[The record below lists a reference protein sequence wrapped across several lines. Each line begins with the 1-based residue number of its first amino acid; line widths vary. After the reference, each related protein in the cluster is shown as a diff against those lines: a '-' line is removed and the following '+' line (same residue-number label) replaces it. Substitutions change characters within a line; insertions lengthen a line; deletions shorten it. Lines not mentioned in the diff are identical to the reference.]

1 MSNTAI
7 VTTQGDPLNVRS
19 TPNGQVIDTIA
30 NGTKVSITG
39 SPVAAGG
46 RNWLQIGQ
54 NRWVAAE
61 FLSRITDPDP
71 DPDNNDNNQGSPQIK
86 TAKVVA
92 TQTNETIGGGLKVY
106 RTQLIDA
113 KGKVVNTV
121 RCVSGRVGKQTP
133 VDVAGS
139 QTPIPFGIFTFN
151 KPGSVETA
159 GGEFGGAWSPV
170 TPTFRT
176 NRSGMGVH
184 YDPSAL
190 KNNAQTG
197 TAGCLA
203 TPTIEEREIMSN
215 FIRTY
220 KPTHLIVQ
228 KG

>member
-1 MSNTAI
+1 MSYSAI
-7 VTTQGDPLNVRS
+7 VKTQGDPLNVRS

-30 NGTKVSITG
+30 NGSRVVVTG
-39 SPVAAGG
+39 SPVAAGS
-46 RNWLQIGQ
+46 RNWVQIGQ
-54 NRWVAAE
+54 NRWVAAD
-61 FLSRITDPDP
+61 FVSRIADS
-71 DPDNNDNNQGSPQIK
+71 DNNDNNPSYPEIK
-86 TAKVVA
+86 GAKVVA

-113 KGKVVNTV
+113 NGKIINTV
-121 RCVSGRVGKQTP
+121 RCVSGRIGKQTP

-139 QTPIPFGIFTFN
+139 QTPIPYGIFTFD
-151 KPGSVETA
+151 KPGIVEA
-159 GGEFGGAWSPV
+159 VGGEFGNAWSPV

-184 YDPSAL
+184 YDPSAF
-190 KNNAQTG
+190 KNNSQTG